1 MTEDLNVTVYF
12 QPRNYSISVS
22 VQGTGDVTISGQD
35 DGYNMAG
42 DVIELNATG
51 SLGHQFSHWLG
62 SVLKIIQF
70 HYSYRQR

>member
-1 MTEDLNVTVYF
+1 MGRNGLLETEFRTTYASMTEDLNVTVYF

-42 DVIELNATG
+42 I
-51 SLGHQFSHWLG
+51 
-62 SVLKIIQF
+62 
-70 HYSYRQR
+70 